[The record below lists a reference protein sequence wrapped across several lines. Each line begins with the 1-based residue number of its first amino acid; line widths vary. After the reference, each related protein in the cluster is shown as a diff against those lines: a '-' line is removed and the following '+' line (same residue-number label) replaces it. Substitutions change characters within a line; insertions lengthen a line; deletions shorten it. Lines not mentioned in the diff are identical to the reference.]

1 MKQIVVIG
9 GGPAGVEA
17 AVAAAQGNA
26 QVTLISE
33 GPIGGRTG
41 WDSLLPSKV
50 WLHAAEVASQAEHTA
65 LAGVQSNGA
74 RVDPAAVLNRI
85 KQVAHQWSEHEAQR
99 LRAAGVKVINGV
111 AAFGSPHELVVR
123 ADDSQQTL
131 TADAVIIATGSVPRF
146 PPTMKPDGQRI
157 IAPRFASHLS
167 TLPPDMIV
175 IGGGPTGSEFA
186 SLFSRLGVKVTWLVG
201 APGVLPMFDP
211 AAGAALANAMAAQGV
226 TIHQVDVL
234 RAERTEDGVV
244 VTTADGATHTAA
256 MAFLA
261 IGRVPDLSRL
271 NLAAAGVPVD
281 TNGQVTV
288 DGYGRTAVSH
298 IFAVGDAA
306 GGPMLANRALSQA
319 WIAGRTAVGL
329 PAPAYC
335 PYTVVSAVYTV
346 PEIAQV
352 GIVTGDA
359 NELRRVR
366 ASYTVSLKAYLAAE
380 TEGWVELVFDPANR
394 QIRGGLAVGV
404 HAADLL
410 APVALAIQAGATLAD
425 LSAVFAAYPTLSEAV
440 FAAARAVQE

>member
-50 WLHAAEVASQAEHTA
+50 WLHAAEVAGVAAHAAAE
-65 LAGVQSNGA
+65 GVAISAAQVEA
-74 RVDPAAVLNRI
+74 PAVLNRI
-85 KQVAHQWSEHEAQR
+85 KQVASQWSEREAQR
-99 LRAAGVKVINGV
+99 LHAAGVKVIHGV
-111 AAFGSPHELVVR
+111 AAFSGPHEVVVR
-123 ADDSQQTL
+123 NDASQQVL
-131 TADAVIIATGSVPRF
+131 AADAVIIATGSVPRF
-146 PPTMKPDGQRI
+146 PPAMKPDGQRI

-167 TLPPDMIV
+167 TLPPDIIV

-211 AAGAALANAMAAQGV
+211 AVGQALAAAMAAQGV
-226 TIHQVDVL
+226 TIHQVDVE
-234 RAERTEDGVV
+234 RAERVEDSVV

-271 NLAAAGVPVD
+271 NLAAAGLHVGA
-281 TNGQVTV
+281 NGQLAI
-288 DGYGRTAVSH
+288 DNYGRTEAGH

-306 GGPMLANRALSQA
+306 GGPMLANRALAQA
-319 WIAGRTAVGL
+319 WIAGRIAADL
-329 PAPAYC
+329 PAPGYC
-335 PYTVVSAVYTV
+335 PHTVVSAVYTV
-346 PEIAQV
+346 PEVAQV
-352 GIVTGDA
+352 GIVSGGEG
-359 NELRRVR
+359 ELQRVR
-366 ASYTVSLKAYLAAE
+366 APYTASLKAYLGDD
-380 TEGWVELVFDPANR
+380 TEGWVELVYDTATR
-394 QIRGGLAVGV
+394 QIRGGLAVGA

-410 APVALAIQAGATLAD
+410 APVALAIQTGATIAD
-425 LSAVFAAYPTLSEAV
+425 LAAVFAAYPTLSEAV
-440 FAAARAVQE
+440 FAAARAVR

>member
-17 AVAAAQGNA
+17 AVAAAQANT

-50 WLHAAEVASQAEHTA
+50 WLHVAEVAAEVAHASV
-65 LAGVQSNGA
+65 AGVTSHGA
-74 RVDPAAVLNRI
+74 QVDPVAVLNRI
-85 KQVAHQWSEHEAQR
+85 KQVAGQWSERETQR

-111 AAFGSPHELVVR
+111 AAFSSPHELIVR
-123 ADDSQQTL
+123 SDDNQQAL

-167 TLPPDMIV
+167 ALPPDMIV

-201 APGVLPMFDP
+201 LPGVLPMFDP
-211 AAGAALANAMAAQGV
+211 AAGAALAEAMTAQGV
-226 TIHQVDVL
+226 AIHQVDVTS
-234 RAERTEDGVV
+234 AERTEDGVV
-244 VTTADGATHTAA
+244 VTATDGTTYTAA

-281 TNGQVTV
+281 ANGQVTV
-288 DGYGRTAVSH
+288 DSYGRTAVSH

-306 GGPMLANRALSQA
+306 GGPMLANRALAQA
-319 WIAGRTAVGL
+319 WVAGRTAADV
-329 PAPAYC
+329 PTPAYC

-352 GIVTGDA
+352 GIVTGSTD
-359 NELRRVR
+359 ELQRAR
-366 ASYTVSLKAYLAAE
+366 ASYAVSLKSYLANT
-380 TEGWVELVFDPANR
+380 TEGWIELTFDPTSR
-394 QIRGGLAVGV
+394 QIRGGVAVGA

-410 APVALAIQAGATLAD
+410 APVALAIQTGATLAD
-425 LSAVFAAYPTLSEAV
+425 LSAIFAAYPTLSEAV
-440 FAAARAVQE
+440 FAAARAAA

>member
-17 AVAAAQGNA
+17 AVAAAQGNT

-33 GPIGGRTG
+33 GPLGGRTG

-50 WLHAAEVASQAEHTA
+50 WLHAAEVAGVAAHAAAE
-65 LAGVQSNGA
+65 GVQLGA
-74 RVDPAAVLNRI
+74 AQVEPAAVLGRI
-85 KQVAHQWSEHEAQR
+85 KAVAQRWSEREAQR
-99 LRAAGVKVINGV
+99 LQAAGVNVINGV
-111 AAFGSPHELVVR
+111 AAFSGPHELVVR
-123 ADDSQQTL
+123 NGENQQVL
-131 TADAVIIATGSVPRF
+131 AADAIIIATGSVPRF

-186 SLFSRLGVKVTWLVG
+186 SLFSRLGVKVTWIVG

-211 AAGAALANAMAAQGV
+211 AAGQALAAVMAAQGV
-226 TIHQVDVL
+226 TIHQVDVE
-234 RAERTEDGVV
+234 RAERTEAGVA

-271 NLAAAGVPVD
+271 NLAAAGLKVGE
-281 TNGQVTV
+281 NGQLAI
-288 DGYGRTAVSH
+288 DNYGRTEAGH

-306 GGPMLANRALSQA
+306 GGPMLANRALAQA
-319 WIAGRTAVGL
+319 WIAGRTAAEL
-329 PAPAYC
+329 PAPGYC
-335 PYTVVSAVYTV
+335 PHTVVSAVYTV

-352 GIVTGDA
+352 GIVSGGEG
-359 NELRRVR
+359 ELQRVR
-366 ASYTVSLKAYLAAE
+366 AAYTASLKAYLSDE
-380 TEGWVELVFDPANR
+380 TEGWVELVFDAANR
-394 QIRGGLAVGV
+394 QIRGGVAVGA

-410 APVALAIQAGATLAD
+410 ALVALAIQSNAAIAD
-425 LSAVFAAYPTLSEAV
+425 LAAIFAAYPTLSEAV
-440 FAAARAVQE
+440 FAAARAVK

>member
-50 WLHAAEVASQAEHTA
+50 WLHAAEVAGTAAHAAAE
-65 LAGVQSNGA
+65 GVQLGA
-74 RVDPAAVLNRI
+74 AQVEPAAVLGRI
-85 KQVAHQWSEHEAQR
+85 KAVAQRWSEHEAQR
-99 LRAAGVKVINGV
+99 LQAAGVKVINGV
-111 AAFGSPHELVVR
+111 AAFSGPHELVVR
-123 ADDSQQTL
+123 NDESQQVL
-131 TADAVIIATGSVPRF
+131 AADAVIIATGSVPRF

-186 SLFSRLGVKVTWLVG
+186 SLFSRLGVKVTWIVG

-211 AAGAALANAMAAQGV
+211 AAGQALAAAMAAQGV
-226 TIHQVDVL
+226 TIHQVDVE
-234 RAERTEDGVV
+234 RAERTEAGVAVTTTDGV
-244 VTTADGATHTAA
+244 THTAA

-271 NLAAAGVPVD
+271 NLAAAGLKVGE
-281 TNGQVTV
+281 NGQLAI
-288 DGYGRTAVSH
+288 DNYGRTEAGH

-306 GGPMLANRALSQA
+306 GGPMLANRALAQA
-319 WIAGRTAVGL
+319 WIAGRTAAEL
-329 PAPAYC
+329 PAPGYC
-335 PYTVVSAVYTV
+335 PHTVVSAVYTV

-352 GIVTGDA
+352 GIVSGA
-359 NELRRVR
+359 EGELQRVR
-366 ASYTVSLKAYLAAE
+366 ASYTVSLKAYLGDE
-380 TEGWVELVFDPANR
+380 TEGWVELVFDAANR
-394 QIRGGLAVGV
+394 QIRGGIAVGA

-410 APVALAIQAGATLAD
+410 APVALAIQSGATVAD
-425 LSAVFAAYPTLSEAV
+425 LAAIFAAYPTLSEAV
-440 FAAARAVQE
+440 FAAARAVK

>member
-50 WLHAAEVASQAEHTA
+50 WLHAAEVAGTAAHAVAE
-65 LAGVQSNGA
+65 GVQLGA
-74 RVDPAAVLNRI
+74 AQVEPAAVLGRI
-85 KQVAHQWSEHEAQR
+85 KAVAQRWSEHEAQR
-99 LRAAGVKVINGV
+99 LQAAGVKVINGV
-111 AAFGSPHELVVR
+111 AAFSGPHELVVR
-123 ADDSQQTL
+123 NDESQQVL
-131 TADAVIIATGSVPRF
+131 AADAVIIATGSVPRF

-186 SLFSRLGVKVTWLVG
+186 SLFSRLGVKVTWIVG

-211 AAGAALANAMAAQGV
+211 AAGQALAAAMAAQGV
-226 TIHQVDVL
+226 TIHQVDVE
-234 RAERTEDGVV
+234 RAERTEAGVAVTTTDGV
-244 VTTADGATHTAA
+244 THTAA

-271 NLAAAGVPVD
+271 NLAAAGLKVGE
-281 TNGQVTV
+281 NGQLAI
-288 DGYGRTAVSH
+288 DNYGRTEAGH

-306 GGPMLANRALSQA
+306 GGPMLANRALAQA
-319 WIAGRTAVGL
+319 WIAGRTAAEL
-329 PAPAYC
+329 PAPGYC
-335 PYTVVSAVYTV
+335 PHTVVSAVYTV

-352 GIVTGDA
+352 GIVSGA
-359 NELRRVR
+359 EGELQRVR
-366 ASYTVSLKAYLAAE
+366 ASYTVSLKAYLGDE
-380 TEGWVELVFDPANR
+380 IEGWVELVFDAANR
-394 QIRGGLAVGV
+394 QIRGGIAVGA

-410 APVALAIQAGATLAD
+410 APVALAIQSGATVAD
-425 LSAVFAAYPTLSEAV
+425 LAAIFAAYPTLSEAV
-440 FAAARAVQE
+440 FAAARAVK

>member
-17 AVAAAQGNA
+17 AVAAAQGNT

-33 GPIGGRTG
+33 GPLGGRTG

-50 WLHAAEVASQAEHTA
+50 WLHAAEVAGVAAHAAAE
-65 LAGVQSNGA
+65 GVQLGA
-74 RVDPAAVLNRI
+74 AQVEPAAVLSRI
-85 KQVAHQWSEHEAQR
+85 KAVAQRWSEREAQR
-99 LRAAGVKVINGV
+99 LHAAGVNVINGV
-111 AAFGSPHELVVR
+111 AAFSGPHELVVR
-123 ADDSQQTL
+123 NGENQQVL
-131 TADAVIIATGSVPRF
+131 AADAIIIATGSVPRF

-186 SLFSRLGVKVTWLVG
+186 SLFSRLGVKVTWIVG

-211 AAGAALANAMAAQGV
+211 AAGQALAAVMAAQGV
-226 TIHQVDVL
+226 TIHQVDVE
-234 RAERTEDGVV
+234 RAERTEAGVA
-244 VTTADGATHTAA
+244 VTTADGATYTAA

-271 NLAAAGVPVD
+271 NLAAAGLKVGE
-281 TNGQVTV
+281 NGQLAI
-288 DGYGRTAVSH
+288 DNYGRTEAGH

-306 GGPMLANRALSQA
+306 GGPMLANRALAQA
-319 WIAGRTAVGL
+319 WIAGRTAAEL
-329 PAPAYC
+329 PAPGYC
-335 PYTVVSAVYTV
+335 PHTVVSAVYTV

-352 GIVTGDA
+352 GIVSGGEG
-359 NELRRVR
+359 ELQRVR
-366 ASYTVSLKAYLAAE
+366 AAYTASLKAYLSDE
-380 TEGWVELVFDPANR
+380 TEGWVELVFDAANR
-394 QIRGGLAVGV
+394 QIRGGVAVGA

-410 APVALAIQAGATLAD
+410 ALVALAIQSNATIAD
-425 LSAVFAAYPTLSEAV
+425 LAAIFAAYPTLSEAV
-440 FAAARAVQE
+440 FAAARAVK

>member
-50 WLHAAEVASQAEHTA
+50 WLHAAEVAGTAAHAVAE
-65 LAGVQSNGA
+65 GVQLGA
-74 RVDPAAVLNRI
+74 AQVEPAAVLGRI
-85 KQVAHQWSEHEAQR
+85 KAVAQRWSEHEAQR
-99 LRAAGVKVINGV
+99 LQAAGVKVINGV
-111 AAFGSPHELVVR
+111 AAFSGPHELVVR
-123 ADDSQQTL
+123 NDESQQVL
-131 TADAVIIATGSVPRF
+131 AADAVIIATGSVPRF

-186 SLFSRLGVKVTWLVG
+186 SLFSRLGVKVTWIVG

-211 AAGAALANAMAAQGV
+211 AAGQALAAAMAAQGV
-226 TIHQVDVL
+226 TIHQVDVE
-234 RAERTEDGVV
+234 RAERTEAGVAVTTTDGV
-244 VTTADGATHTAA
+244 THTAA

-271 NLAAAGVPVD
+271 NLVAAGLKVGE
-281 TNGQVTV
+281 NGQLAI
-288 DGYGRTAVSH
+288 DNYGRTEAGH

-306 GGPMLANRALSQA
+306 GGPMLANRALAQA
-319 WIAGRTAVGL
+319 WIAGRTAAEL
-329 PAPAYC
+329 PAPGYC
-335 PYTVVSAVYTV
+335 PHTVVSAVYTV

-352 GIVTGDA
+352 GIVSGA
-359 NELRRVR
+359 EGELQRVR
-366 ASYTVSLKAYLAAE
+366 ASYTVSLKAYLGDE
-380 TEGWVELVFDPANR
+380 TEGWVELVFDAANR
-394 QIRGGLAVGV
+394 QIRGGIAVGA

-410 APVALAIQAGATLAD
+410 APVALAIQSGATVAD
-425 LSAVFAAYPTLSEAV
+425 LAAIFAAYPTLSEAV
-440 FAAARAVQE
+440 FAAARAVK